1 MEQLDAL
8 KTFGIS
14 SKGIKISSYSELGG
28 KIAHCDSQRAWINRK
43 EYSRDQILLGLSEL
57 NAFPLVMPVTGDPY
71 STEDSED
78 WRLWL
83 KAFERHQIEPK
94 HMAFGFEMKEP
105 ILTKNAP
112 QPIGPYSQAIKY
124 DNMLFISG
132 QIPMNPETEKLV
144 DSGIADETTQVMKNL
159 EAVLIESGMSFKD
172 VVKTTIFLKSMD
184 DFALVNSEYG
194 KSFEGST
201 PPARETVEVSKL
213 PLNVNVEISCIAI
226 KK

>member
-1 MEQLDAL
+1 
-8 KTFGIS
+8 
-14 SKGIKISSYSELGG
+14 
-28 KIAHCDSQRAWINRK
+28 
-43 EYSRDQILLGLSEL
+43 
-57 NAFPLVMPVTGDPY
+57 
-71 STEDSED
+71 
-78 WRLWL
+78 
-83 KAFERHQIEPK
+83 
-94 HMAFGFEMKEP
+94 MKKP

-194 KSFEGST
+194 KSFEGSI

>member
-1 MEQLDAL
+1 
-8 KTFGIS
+8 
-14 SKGIKISSYSELGG
+14 
-28 KIAHCDSQRAWINRK
+28 
-43 EYSRDQILLGLSEL
+43 
-57 NAFPLVMPVTGDPY
+57 
-71 STEDSED
+71 
-78 WRLWL
+78 
-83 KAFERHQIEPK
+83 
-94 HMAFGFEMKEP
+94 MKEP

-144 DSGIADETTQVMKNL
+144 DSGIADETTQVLKNL

-184 DFALVNSEYG
+184 DFALVNSEYA

>member
-1 MEQLDAL
+1 
-8 KTFGIS
+8 
-14 SKGIKISSYSELGG
+14 
-28 KIAHCDSQRAWINRK
+28 
-43 EYSRDQILLGLSEL
+43 
-57 NAFPLVMPVTGDPY
+57 
-71 STEDSED
+71 
-78 WRLWL
+78 
-83 KAFERHQIEPK
+83 
-94 HMAFGFEMKEP
+94 
-105 ILTKNAP
+105 
-112 QPIGPYSQAIKY
+112 
-124 DNMLFISG
+124 MLFISG

-144 DSGIADETTQVMKNL
+144 DSGISDETTQVMKNL
-159 EAVLIESGMSFKD
+159 EAVLIKSGMSFKD

>member
-1 MEQLDAL
+1 
-8 KTFGIS
+8 
-14 SKGIKISSYSELGG
+14 
-28 KIAHCDSQRAWINRK
+28 
-43 EYSRDQILLGLSEL
+43 
-57 NAFPLVMPVTGDPY
+57 
-71 STEDSED
+71 
-78 WRLWL
+78 
-83 KAFERHQIEPK
+83 
-94 HMAFGFEMKEP
+94 MKEP

-184 DFALVNSEYG
+184 DFALVNSEYA

>member
-1 MEQLDAL
+1 
-8 KTFGIS
+8 
-14 SKGIKISSYSELGG
+14 
-28 KIAHCDSQRAWINRK
+28 
-43 EYSRDQILLGLSEL
+43 
-57 NAFPLVMPVTGDPY
+57 
-71 STEDSED
+71 
-78 WRLWL
+78 
-83 KAFERHQIEPK
+83 
-94 HMAFGFEMKEP
+94 MKEP

-194 KSFEGST
+194 ESFEGST